1 MKTRKKSVS
10 LIYNG
15 TEAYSELSPY
25 LEQITYT
32 DSVDES
38 DMISLELSD
47 RDLKWRNA
55 WIPRKGDVLIP
66 ALTLEDW
73 NYEGEKMTIPVSY
86 THLTLPTICSV

>member
-15 TEAYSELSPY
+15 TEAYSELAPY

-47 RDLKWRNA
+47 R
-55 WIPRKGDVLIP
+55 I
-66 ALTLEDW
+66 
-73 NYEGEKMTIPVSY
+73 
-86 THLTLPTICSV
+86 